1 MADRDENEVTPQPQE
16 ISVINEFVAALI
28 EGADEGG
35 EVHVSKTQADG
46 TMRSWTLLIGLDPDG
61 NERILSVDE
70 DGTLIHVP
78 IVTDPDGN
86 KKPIAG
92 TEDGV
97 LRVDIAGAAKSQDI
111 SVMNQILAE
120 LRLHSMYWEEMTEFG
135 FSLED
140 LGEMEPKESA

>member
-1 MADRDENEVTPQPQE
+1 MADRDDNEITPQPQE

-46 TMRSWTLLIGLDPDG
+46 TMRSWTLLIGRDPDG

-70 DGTLIHVP
+70 DGTLVHVP

-86 KKPIAG
+86 KLPIAG

-97 LRVDIAGAAKSQDI
+97 LRVNVDGVKKTVELELLEDILNELRLQRMFWKEMTDEEFKLSD
-111 SVMNQILAE
+111 LAE
-120 LRLHSMYWEEMTEFG
+120 LEA
-135 FSLED
+135 D
-140 LGEMEPKESA
+140 

>member
-1 MADRDENEVTPQPQE
+1 MADRDENEITPQPQE

-28 EGADEGG
+28 EGADEAG

-61 NERILSVDE
+61 NERIISVDE
-70 DGTLIHVP
+70 DGTFIHVP
-78 IVTDPDGN
+78 IVTDEDGN
-86 KKPIAG
+86 KIPIAG

-97 LRVDIAGAAKSQDI
+97 LKIDISGAAKSQDI

-135 FSLED
+135 FKLED